1 VLGLALPL
9 AFAPNDASAHRD
21 PPGCL
26 GIDNSMRLTVTR
38 NDGSPVS
45 GTVSECETLKY
56 QAELEWDDECLIQ
69 GGTFKLVTPDG
80 MEHVIANP
88 VPCLGDA
95 TVDAEGC
102 LEFQATSV
110 LSPIIDYQA
119 SPGDAV
125 AGKLTAMAVWE
136 NGFLHQNTGNVSGQ
150 GDMRAI
156 VVDIEFCDDGLFCTG
171 TEFCDPAAT
180 DGISL
185 GLCQPGTP
193 PDCGTSDECTD
204 RGCNEDTNMC
214 DVIDTSGRCGAS
226 DFCVER
232 GCNPE
237 SGCFTTD
244 NSETLCPDEFCTER
258 ECNPETGQC
267 DVTDVSD
274 KCGPGDECMDL
285 ICNEATDMCDVVDT
299 SGRCGTSD
307 FCVERGCN
315 PESGCFTTD
324 NSETLCPDE
333 FCTERTCNPAT
344 SQCDEMDVSAK
355 CGTGDE
361 CTDRVCNEDT
371 NMCETVDT
379 SDRCED
385 GNPCTIDGCD
395 PERGCV
401 VESEVV
407 CNGDDPCIPLVCNPE
422 TGQCEE
428 NGGNDTPFFIKA
440 SARFGNGATIAG
452 GLGVNEPGG
461 RLRLG
466 RSVIMTNGAVLK
478 GDIVSVGNGSSVNDV
493 FTNQLLLPR
502 DNSATVNGIVGP
514 IELPLEEFFCPI
526 PEFTCGGPSVLVPP
540 GGTLGPLDPGT
551 YGDVRILNGGSLTL
565 KKGTFNFCDFRTGR
579 NVNVRTT
586 GGGTSTI
593 NVDGKFRLANGSFM
607 GPDNASQTPFLNV
620 TGRRV
625 RIGAGSTLQAHVSA
639 PDALISLGRGARLT
653 GTFCACRGRSDK
665 NITLECPPFVPSP
678 SGAFLN
684 PLY

>member
-1 VLGLALPL
+1 
-9 AFAPNDASAHRD
+9 
-21 PPGCL
+21 
-26 GIDNSMRLTVTR
+26 
-38 NDGSPVS
+38 
-45 GTVSECETLKY
+45 
-56 QAELEWDDECLIQ
+56 
-69 GGTFKLVTPDG
+69 
-80 MEHVIANP
+80 
-88 VPCLGDA
+88 
-95 TVDAEGC
+95 
-102 LEFQATSV
+102 
-110 LSPIIDYQA
+110 
-119 SPGDAV
+119 
-125 AGKLTAMAVWE
+125 
-136 NGFLHQNTGNVSGQ
+136 
-150 GDMRAI
+150 
-156 VVDIEFCDDGLFCTG
+156 
-171 TEFCDPAAT
+171 
-180 DGISL
+180 
-185 GLCQPGTP
+185 
-193 PDCGTSDECTD
+193 
-204 RGCNEDTNMC
+204 
-214 DVIDTSGRCGAS
+214 
-226 DFCVER
+226 
-232 GCNPE
+232 
-237 SGCFTTD
+237 
-244 NSETLCPDEFCTER
+244 
-258 ECNPETGQC
+258 
-267 DVTDVSD
+267 
-274 KCGPGDECMDL
+274 MDL